1 MNVFHFFVL
10 FVINLLQM
18 PVRYFDVI
26 RNTFDSA
33 HEIILEISGRLQ
45 NVGAFAGINQ
55 NQNILCVHIYDWTML
70 QINVMLLMHKD

>member
-1 MNVFHFFVL
+1 MSRDSASFHFFVL

-33 HEIILEISGRLQ
+33 HEIILEISGRPQ
-45 NVGAFAGINQ
+45 NVGAFAGINL
-55 NQNILCVHIYDWTML
+55 LCVHIYDWTML